1 MTRCSNCFRE
11 YDESYGMCP
20 FCGYSDGDP
29 AAEAFCLTPGTEI
42 AGRYVIGKM
51 VGLGGFGITY
61 RAWDKKM
68 DTVMAIKEYYPSGLV
83 NRLPGETSVILVASK
98 REREFIYGK
107 TRFLEEARNMAKFN
121 THPNIVNVFDF
132 FEANNTAYIVM
143 EFLEGRTLS
152 QILQKQNAP
161 LPYDYCVNVASDV
174 CAALKAIHKENI
186 LHRDVSPDN
195 IMICDNGVVKLFDF
209 GAARFSAGVENRV
222 TVVVK
227 PGFAPP
233 EQYDKVNRQDPRT
246 DIYALG
252 ATLYY
257 AMTGTRP
264 DESTNRKIED
274 TLVEPSK
281 IEESIPEYVSTAIMR
296 AMAIEQQYRFSTA
309 DEFESALKSGQKV
322 ATVQKVKSR
331 RRMRRS
337 MGIAASML
345 IILGAAVGILYEI
358 NSRREAVTLPD
369 AELTLW
375 YIKPESDELDLA
387 QKAAFEAV
395 IERFT
400 DEYSNVSITVEA
412 VPSGEYAKALLDA
425 GADNSLPDIFE
436 STGLTGQELSAL
448 ALSTGFRLDDSLCY
462 ADGSPIQRQYPTS
475 MVLPVVYVNSTRG
488 DVEEALELIGTDSA
502 DYAGKESSVPM
513 FEAISGEEL
522 SEHIRRDAKASFMNG
537 GLPVYLGDTSDYF
550 DIQNTMPGEYT
561 LALPDYETSTYQ
573 WGNLWSI
580 SADADGSSEKAAV
593 RLLEYF
599 NSDLAQDFFYIQNQG
614 GYLPINRASMAEFTG
629 VYNELS
635 GVMDYLEK
643 PYAETA
649 P

>member
-1 MTRCSNCFRE
+1 MTRCSNCFQE

-29 AAEAFCLTPGTEI
+29 AAEVFCLAPGTEI
-42 AGRYVIGKM
+42 AGRYIIGKM

-61 RAWDKKM
+61 KAWDKKL

-143 EFLEGRTLS
+143 EFLEGKTLS

-174 CAALKAIHKENI
+174 CKALRAIHKENI

-195 IMICDNGVVKLFDF
+195 IMICSNGVVKLFDF
-209 GAARFSAGVENRV
+209 GAARFSAGIENRV

-264 DESTNRKIED
+264 EESTNRKIED
-274 TLVEPSK
+274 TLEEPSK
-281 IEESIPEYVSTAIMR
+281 IEEGIPQSVSTAIMR
-296 AMAIEQQYRFSTA
+296 AMAVEQQYRFSNV
-309 DEFESALKSGQKV
+309 DEFEKALKSERKV
-322 ATVQKVKSR
+322 ETVQKVKSR

-337 MGIAASML
+337 MGIAACML
-345 IILGAAVGILYEI
+345 VILGAAAGVLYEI
-358 NSRREAVTLPD
+358 HSRRAAVTLPD
-369 AELTLW
+369 AELTIW
-375 YIKPESDELDLA
+375 YIEPESDAPAKKE
-387 QKAAFEAV
+387 AFEAV
-395 IERFT
+395 IQTFT
-400 DEYSNVSITVEA
+400 EEYSNVSVAVEA
-412 VPSGEYAKALLDA
+412 IPADGYAKALLEA
-425 GADNSLPDIFE
+425 GTDNRLPDIFE
-436 STGLTGQELSAL
+436 STGLSGQELSAL
-448 ALSTGFRLDDSLCY
+448 ALPMEFRLDESLCY
-462 ADGSPIQRQYPTS
+462 AGGSPVQGQYPTS
-475 MVLPVVYVNSTRG
+475 LVLPMIYVNSTHA
-488 DVEEALELIGTDSA
+488 DAEEAAAMIGTNRT
-502 DYAGKESSVPM
+502 DYAGKESAMPM
-513 FEAISGEEL
+513 FEAISGEAL
-522 SEHIRRDAKASFMNG
+522 SKHVRKDAKEAFLDG
-537 GLPVYLGDTSDYF
+537 ELFVYLGDTSDYF
-550 DIQNTMPGEYT
+550 DIQNAMPGEYT
-561 LALPDYETSTYQ
+561 LVLPAYEKAAYA

-580 SADADGSSEKAAV
+580 STYADSGSKKAAV

-614 GYLPINRASMAEFTG
+614 DYLPINRASAVEFAQ

-635 GVMDYLEK
+635 GVVDFLEK
-643 PYAETA
+643 PRAEAA